1 MLNTK
6 GVTTKINKHDV
17 QVKKIIS
24 DIKGTIN
31 FKIII
36 KMDKFLKIISK
47 IS

>member
-1 MLNTK
+1 MLNRK

-24 DIKGTIN
+24 DKGTIN